1 VWALRRVGS
10 GAPILL
16 LALPLLGV
24 ARLFP
29 AHGFGLWLRLVAASL
44 VLLLPGTLVARA
56 LRLRGA
62 SATVAFGLG
71 ALGPALLLVFLV
83 HSSIWLALVVLA
95 VVAAVALPF
104 ALRVVSGPP
113 AWDTLTV
120 ALVGLLL
127 GVLLW
132 HVAGVVNGDALFH
145 LGRVR
150 KLDAFGDLHIRSVD
164 EFRDGGLHPGY
175 AFPLWHAF
183 LALVAKLGGVDPTQ
197 VVLHEPSAVAPIAF
211 AVVYE
216 AGVALFRSAALGVG
230 VLGAAVAAAAFAPGH
245 GGSYALLGQPG
256 TLDRHVLVPAALTLF
271 FLFLRHP
278 GWSLAVALAA
288 AGVEVFLVHAS
299 TAIFLGIVLGGFAV
313 ARAVLARTDVRAEV
327 RALASLFVPVG
338 AALAWLFPI
347 IRETASHSPSAGEL
361 QRSLAK
367 YADELR
373 IDSLH
378 RYALRPEV
386 VSRGGAVAVAAL
398 VAVPLAALAARQ
410 RWAAFVLGGTLAIL
424 GIELIV
430 WVFPHFADA
439 VSLSQARRLA
449 GFVPFAFA
457 LAGAAAVLARLIGPL
472 VVPVG
477 LGAGIGLQ
485 LAFPGDFGPGLVEG
499 GPAAATW
506 IAAVGGLVAVV
517 VGLFLGRRLEAPGL
531 AAAAAVVLFCVPVA
545 VHGLRHWSPAAAS
558 DTHALTPGLLARLRD
573 DVPER
578 AVVFSD
584 LETSYRIEAFAPVYV
599 AAAPPAHV
607 ADTKANRPYSRR
619 ISVIRYFASAD
630 PAILDRYHADWLVV
644 DRQRF
649 QIKPGWPLAYQ
660 DARYSL
666 YHRPA

>member
-24 ARLFP
+24 ARLFT

-230 VLGAAVAAAAFAPGH
+230 VLAAAVAAAAFAPGH

-313 ARAVLARTDVRAEV
+313 ARAVLARSDVRAEV
-327 RALASLFVPVG
+327 KALASLFVPVV

-457 LAGAAAVLARLIGPL
+457 LAGAATVLARLIGPL

-517 VGLFLGRRLEAPGL
+517 VGLFLGGRLEAPGL

-558 DTHALTPGLLARLRD
+558 DSHALTPGLLARLRD

-660 DARYSL
+660 DARYAL
-666 YHRPA
+666 YHRPG